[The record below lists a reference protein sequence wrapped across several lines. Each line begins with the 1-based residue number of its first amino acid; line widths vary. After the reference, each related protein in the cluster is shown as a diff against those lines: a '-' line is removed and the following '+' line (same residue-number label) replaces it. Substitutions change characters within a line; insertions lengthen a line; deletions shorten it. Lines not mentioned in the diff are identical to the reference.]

1 MPMPLPT
8 LSLPVVAAADL
19 PWLLLAAIAL
29 NALILLLVLLRT
41 GRADVRA
48 AAELRTELRLAREEA
63 AHAARELREELSER
77 QAGVTEALL
86 RTQHAQSQTLELR
99 LSGLRSELSGQTRA
113 NLEALERVRN
123 TLDARVREMRDS
135 HDQHL
140 ESMRQT
146 VDEKL
151 QATLERRLGES
162 FRLVSERLEAV
173 QLGLGEMQ
181 TLASGVGELKRV
193 LTNVKARGTWAEV
206 QLGSLLEEV
215 LTPAQFERNV
225 AVRAGSAERVEYAL
239 RLPGPGGD
247 PESPVWLP
255 IDSKFPQE
263 DWLRLQQ
270 AADLGDEAAVK
281 AAAAALARSVLVAAK
296 AISEKYVQPPH
307 TTDFAILFLATE
319 GLHAEIL
326 RNTTLMDEVQRRY
339 RIVLAGPTTLT
350 AMLSSL
356 RMGFR
361 TLAIEQRA
369 AEVWQVLG
377 MVKTEFE
384 KFAAVLTEV
393 EKHLGRAS
401 ETLGQTGVRTR
412 AIERRLREVE
422 TLPVG
427 GALPEGEAQGAVGTT
442 LGGVA
447 PEQESNATAE

>member
-1 MPMPLPT
+1 
-8 LSLPVVAAADL
+8 
-19 PWLLLAAIAL
+19 
-29 NALILLLVLLRT
+29 
-41 GRADVRA
+41 
-48 AAELRTELRLAREEA
+48 
-63 AHAARELREELSER
+63 
-77 QAGVTEALL
+77 
-86 RTQHAQSQTLELR
+86 
-99 LSGLRSELSGQTRA
+99 
-113 NLEALERVRN
+113 
-123 TLDARVREMRDS
+123 
-135 HDQHL
+135 
-140 ESMRQT
+140 

-173 QLGLGEMQ
+173 QAGLGEMQ
-181 TLASGVGELKRV
+181 SLASGVGDLKRV

-206 QLGSLLEEV
+206 QLGNLLEQT
-215 LTPAQFERNV
+215 LAPGQFERNV
-225 AVRAGSAERVEYAL
+225 AVQAHASERVEFAV

-247 PESPVWLP
+247 PRAPVWLP

-270 AADLGDEAAVK
+270 AADAGDEAAVK
-281 AAAAALARSVLVAAK
+281 AAAAALARSVLTAARTV
-296 AISEKYVQPPH
+296 SEKYVHPPA

-319 GLHAEIL
+319 GLHAEVL
-326 RNTTLMDEVQRRY
+326 RNTTLMEEVQRRY

-377 MVKTEFE
+377 QVKAEFG
-384 KFAAVLTEV
+384 KFAAVLAEV
-393 EKHLGRAS
+393 ETHLGRAS

-422 TLPVG
+422 
-427 GALPEGEAQGAVGTT
+427 ALPPGPGCEREG
-442 LGGVA
+442 
-447 PEQESNATAE
+447 P